1 MNAKQDVEAI
11 EMNRRADEIVIIADN
26 STSIAARSGDATM
39 TGQREI
45 DHCRTVTHFARLA
58 ADAKDMRDKMRA
70 QFARGS
76 FANAKVTF
84 DKLEQHSSRIC
95 NDVMAAAQDYSK
107 AS

>member
-1 MNAKQDVEAI
+1 MNAEQVKMAVD
-11 EMNRRADEIVIIADN
+11 MRKRADEIVVVADN

-70 QFARGS
+70 QLARGS

>member
-1 MNAKQDVEAI
+1 MNAKQAKMAVD
-11 EMNRRADEIVIIADN
+11 MRKRADEIVVIADN

-58 ADAKDMRDKMRA
+58 ADAKDMRDKMKA
-70 QFARGS
+70 QLDRGS

-95 NDVMAAAQDYSK
+95 DDVMAAAQNYGN
-107 AS
+107 AA